1 MRFVFVDEISTNIP
15 CCRRYGRAT
24 QGQRVDQDVPL
35 HGGPNV
41 TLLAALT
48 SDELC

>member
-1 MRFVFVDEISTNIP
+1 MRFVFVDEISTNLP
-15 CCRRYGRAT
+15 HYRRYGRAT
-24 QGQRVDQDVPL
+24 QGRRVDQ

-48 SDELC
+48 TDELC